1 VRTAPAA
8 LDFKWS
14 LMSTTGHPTRD
25 ALPDHEVHACARG
38 APPLPDERSRAWV
51 GFLAAHA
58 EITRALDTG
67 LASNFDLSLS
77 ALEVLARIAWEAE
90 GRLRMSDLAERAM
103 LSQSRV
109 SRIVD
114 QLEARSLVERISCPS
129 DSRGV
134 YAAITNAGRSLTDQ
148 ALQWHWAR
156 VNERFFAPLS
166 GEQVEELGSIWQAI
180 LGRPL
185 EPRDTATCP

>member
-1 VRTAPAA
+1 
-8 LDFKWS
+8 
-14 LMSTTGHPTRD
+14 MSATRHPRRD
-25 ALPDHEVHACARG
+25 ALPESASHACARG
-38 APPLPDERSRAWV
+38 TPPLPDERSRAWV

-58 EITRALDTG
+58 EITRALDAG
-67 LASNFDLSLS
+67 LASHFDLSLS
-77 ALEVLARIAWEAE
+77 ALEVLARVAWEAA

-114 QLEARSLVERISCPS
+114 QLEARGLIERVSCPS

-134 YAAITNAGRSLTDQ
+134 YAAITDAGHALTDE
-148 ALQWHWAR
+148 ALRWHWAR
-156 VNERFFAPLS
+156 VHERFFAPLS
-166 GEQVEELGSIWQAI
+166 DEQVDELGSIWQAI

-185 EPRDTATCP
+185 ERGDTTTCR

>member
-1 VRTAPAA
+1 
-8 LDFKWS
+8 
-14 LMSTTGHPTRD
+14 MSTTRHPTGD
-25 ALPDHEVHACARG
+25 ALPESGSHACARG
-38 APPLPDERSRAWV
+38 APPLPDARSRAWV

-58 EITRALDTG
+58 EITRALDAE
-67 LASNFDLSLS
+67 LASHFDLSLS
-77 ALEVLARIAWEAE
+77 ALEVLARVAWEAE

-114 QLEARSLVERISCPS
+114 QLEARRLVERVTCPS

-134 YAAITNAGRSLTDQ
+134 YAAITDAGRALTEE
-148 ALQWHWAR
+148 ALRWHWAQ
-156 VNERFFAPLS
+156 VHDRFFAPLS
-166 GEQVEELGSIWQAI
+166 DEQVDELGAIWQAI

-185 EPRDTATCP
+185 EPSDTTTCP